1 MADEKTLSNGD
12 STQAVQATKGE
23 KKSEGSDNGRTETG
37 LSLARPIQD
46 TKGEIQ
52 VGSYAI
58 AGLRPVASSTLQVY
72 GTIANNRPVLASPLR
87 VVSYAGNRPIFASE
101 IVVLNEVA
109 GRPVS
114 ASNPALL
121 QASGLPGGRPI
132 ASNEIDDPEGLLG
145 YLD

>member
-12 STQAVQATKGE
+12 ATQVT
-23 KKSEGSDNGRTETG
+23 KSESSENGRTESG
-37 LSLARPIQD
+37 LSLANPNQE

-52 VGSYAI
+52 IGSYAV
-58 AGLRPVASSTLQVY
+58 AGLRPVASSGLQIY

-101 IVVLNEVA
+101 IVVLADLN
-109 GRPVS
+109 GRPIT
-114 ASNPALL
+114 ASNPALM
-121 QASGLPGGRPI
+121 QTSNLPGRRPI
-132 ASNEIDDPEGLLG
+132 ASNEIDDSDGLLG

>member
-12 STQAVQATKGE
+12 STQATSE
-23 KKSEGSDNGRTETG
+23 KSEKPESGDNGHTGSG
-37 LSLARPIQD
+37 LSLARPNQD
-46 TKGEIQ
+46 DRGEIQ

-58 AGLRPVASSTLQVY
+58 AGRRPVAANTLQVY

-87 VVSYAGNRPIFASE
+87 VVSYMGNRPIFASE
-101 IVVLNEVA
+101 IVVLNDVA
-109 GRPVS
+109 GRPIA

-121 QASGLPGGRPI
+121 QASNLPNGRPI
-132 ASNEIDDPEGLLG
+132 ASNEIDDSEGLLG

>member
-1 MADEKTLSNGD
+1 MADQKATSNGD
-12 STQAVQATKGE
+12 STQVTKPE
-23 KKSEGSDNGRTETG
+23 KSDNGHTESA
-37 LSLARPIQD
+37 LSLANPKQES
-46 TKGEIQ
+46 KGEIQ

-58 AGLRPVASSTLQVY
+58 AGLRPVASSNLQVY

-101 IVVLNEVA
+101 IVVLNDMG
-109 GRPVS
+109 GRPIT

-121 QASGLPGGRPI
+121 QASNLPGGRPI
-132 ASNEIDDPEGLLG
+132 ASNEIDDTDGLLG